1 MKFNITKI
9 LAAGA
14 LALAAVSCDDV
25 LVDNVNPDAAHANT
39 AERGLPVV
47 VFYAS
52 QINYDHAEY
61 YVYLS
66 QCLTTMNKAT
76 LQRRMGIPEHQPS
89 PPVAPP
95 LLRHRRER
103 ERAHQ
108 EQPGTGFAQL

>member
-76 LQRRMGIPEHQPS
+76 KGTFPYKEGWEFLSTNRHPQWRRHFYDIGVDRKS
-89 PPVAPP
+89 VV
-95 LLRHRRER
+95 
-103 ERAHQ
+103 
-108 EQPGTGFAQL
+108 